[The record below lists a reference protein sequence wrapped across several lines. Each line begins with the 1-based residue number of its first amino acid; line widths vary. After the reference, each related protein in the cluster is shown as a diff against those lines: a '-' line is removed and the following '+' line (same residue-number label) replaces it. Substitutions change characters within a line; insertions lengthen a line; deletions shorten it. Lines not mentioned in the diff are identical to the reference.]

1 MAIRNKIRL
10 IILGILI
17 QLFLFSGL
25 RAGEIPPGENES
37 KQEVS
42 GPEQH
47 QMTLVSFEPWVFE
60 GEVLGLVVAYSYDD
74 VTTDRPTD
82 YGNFT
87 IIKAASWRLVG
98 STSSVPAGRLSI
110 VELLKRQTNSREF
123 LLLFQTAAQPDE
135 NIQMPFGEHA
145 IEINWRRFPPSKLL
159 TRLVASRLAM
169 RSARSCLPEFVSDF
183 GIRISDLFR

>member
-1 MAIRNKIRL
+1 MRNKIRL

-25 RAGEIPPGENES
+25 RAGEIPPGENRS

-82 YGNFT
+82 YWELYNNE
-87 IIKAASWRLVG
+87 G
-98 STSSVPAGRLSI
+98 S
-110 VELLKRQTNSREF
+110 
-123 LLLFQTAAQPDE
+123 
-135 NIQMPFGEHA
+135 
-145 IEINWRRFPPSKLL
+145 
-159 TRLVASRLAM
+159 LVA
-169 RSARSCLPEFVSDF
+169 VSWFDKF
-183 GIRISDLFR
+183 GIRRTAVDSGIVEEQDQLEGVFVIVSDGSST

>member
-1 MAIRNKIRL
+1 MSLRSKTHL

-17 QLFLFSGL
+17 QLFFFSGL

-60 GEVLGLVVAYSYDD
+60 GEVLGLVAAYSYDD

-82 YGNFT
+82 YWELYNNE
-87 IIKAASWRLVG
+87 G
-98 STSSVPAGRLSI
+98 SLMAVTWFD
-110 VELLKRQTNSREF
+110 K
-123 LLLFQTAAQPDE
+123 
-135 NIQMPFGEHA
+135 
-145 IEINWRRFPPSKLL
+145 
-159 TRLVASRLAM
+159 
-169 RSARSCLPEFVSDF
+169 F
-183 GIRISDLFR
+183 GIRRTAVDRGIVEEQDHLEGVFVIVSDGSSM

>member
-10 IILGILI
+10 IILGIVI

-25 RAGEIPPGENES
+25 RAGETPPGENGS

-47 QMTLVSFEPWVFE
+47 QMTLVSFEPWVFK

-82 YGNFT
+82 YWELYNNEGSLV
-87 IIKAASWRLVG
+87 AVSWFDKIGIRRTAVDSG
-98 STSSVPAGRLSI
+98 I
-110 VELLKRQTNSREF
+110 VEEQDQLEGVF
-123 LLLFQTAAQPDE
+123 V
-135 NIQMPFGEHA
+135 I
-145 IEINWRRFPPSKLL
+145 
-159 TRLVASRLAM
+159 
-169 RSARSCLPEFVSDF
+169 VSD
-183 GIRISDLFR
+183 GSST

>member
-1 MAIRNKIRL
+1 MALRNKIRL

-25 RAGEIPPGENES
+25 RAGEIPPGENGS

-82 YGNFT
+82 YWELYNNQ
-87 IIKAASWRLVG
+87 G
-98 STSSVPAGRLSI
+98 S
-110 VELLKRQTNSREF
+110 
-123 LLLFQTAAQPDE
+123 
-135 NIQMPFGEHA
+135 
-145 IEINWRRFPPSKLL
+145 
-159 TRLVASRLAM
+159 LVA
-169 RSARSCLPEFVSDF
+169 VSWFDQF
-183 GIRISDLFR
+183 GIRRTAIDRGIVEEEDRLEGVFVIVSDGSSI

>member
-1 MAIRNKIRL
+1 MALRNKIRL

-25 RAGEIPPGENES
+25 RAGEIPPGENGS

-82 YGNFT
+82 YRELYNNE
-87 IIKAASWRLVG
+87 G
-98 STSSVPAGRLSI
+98 S
-110 VELLKRQTNSREF
+110 
-123 LLLFQTAAQPDE
+123 
-135 NIQMPFGEHA
+135 
-145 IEINWRRFPPSKLL
+145 
-159 TRLVASRLAM
+159 LVA
-169 RSARSCLPEFVSDF
+169 VSWFDQF
-183 GIRISDLFR
+183 GIRRTAVDRGIVEEQDQLEGVFVIVSDGSSI

>member
-25 RAGEIPPGENES
+25 RAEETPPGENGS

-82 YGNFT
+82 YWELYNNE
-87 IIKAASWRLVG
+87 G
-98 STSSVPAGRLSI
+98 S
-110 VELLKRQTNSREF
+110 
-123 LLLFQTAAQPDE
+123 
-135 NIQMPFGEHA
+135 
-145 IEINWRRFPPSKLL
+145 
-159 TRLVASRLAM
+159 LVA
-169 RSARSCLPEFVSDF
+169 VSWFDKF
-183 GIRISDLFR
+183 GIRRTAVDRGIVEEQDQLEGVFVIVSDGSST

>member
-25 RAGEIPPGENES
+25 RAGEIPPGENGS

-82 YGNFT
+82 YWELYNNEGSLV
-87 IIKAASWRLVG
+87 AVSWFDKIGIRRTAVDSG
-98 STSSVPAGRLSI
+98 I
-110 VELLKRQTNSREF
+110 VEEQDQLEGDF
-123 LLLFQTAAQPDE
+123 V
-135 NIQMPFGEHA
+135 I
-145 IEINWRRFPPSKLL
+145 
-159 TRLVASRLAM
+159 
-169 RSARSCLPEFVSDF
+169 VSD
-183 GIRISDLFR
+183 GSST

>member
-47 QMTLVSFEPWVFE
+47 QMTLVSLEPWVVE
-60 GEVLGLVVAYSYDD
+60 GELLGLVAAYTYDD
-74 VTTDRPTD
+74 VSTERPADYWELYNNQGGLVAVSWFDKFGARRTAVDR
-82 YGNFT
+82 G
-87 IIKAASWRLVG
+87 
-98 STSSVPAGRLSI
+98 I
-110 VELLKRQTNSREF
+110 VEEADQLEGVF
-123 LLLFQTAAQPDE
+123 V
-135 NIQMPFGEHA
+135 I
-145 IEINWRRFPPSKLL
+145 
-159 TRLVASRLAM
+159 
-169 RSARSCLPEFVSDF
+169 VSD
-183 GIRISDLFR
+183 GSSS